1 MKISYPHP
9 NLMHVNQIMH
19 KFLANTKLSPEN
31 LRKIISIQLFTEAE
45 GTDGL
50 KISLTKSVRALV
62 ADRLQKHQ
70 QVGTGHTGTCN
81 ACSLS
86 MVVWSTQLAE
96 SQQSEGQGHLGGKG
110 ANCGCCLCISFARP
124 SVIHARWALK

>member
-9 NLMHVNQIMH
+9 NLTHVNQTVH
-19 KFLANTKLSPEN
+19 KFLTNTKLSPEN

-50 KISLTKSVRALV
+50 KISLTKSVRASV

-70 QVGTGHTGTCN
+70 QVGTGCTGTCN
-81 ACSLS
+81 AWACSLS
-86 MVVWSTQLAE
+86 IVVWSAQLAE
-96 SQQSEGQGHLGGKG
+96 S
-110 ANCGCCLCISFARP
+110 R
-124 SVIHARWALK
+124 